1 MEANSIDFISPT
13 PSLHSYIVVNKIVEI
28 IAERIRA
35 LPNYHQLRL
44 SLDLVL
50 FICNMI
56 ENLCFENDIKA
67 KDQPANFKR
76 ELAVNVF
83 KHLEW
88 IKEDDKQFLLNSI
101 QFLWSSGRI
110 KKISFL
116 KRVWSKMRHFLGL
129 LKV

>member
-1 MEANSIDFISPT
+1 MEANSVDFISPT

-28 IAERIRA
+28 IAERVKA
-35 LPNYHQLRL
+35 LPNHNTLRL

-56 ENLCFENDIKA
+56 ENLCYENDIKA
-67 KDQPANFKR
+67 KDQAVNFKR

-83 KHLEW
+83 KHLGW
-88 IKEDDKQFLLNSI
+88 VKEDDMQFLSNSI

-110 KKISFL
+110 KKISFW
-116 KRVWSKMRHFLGL
+116 KRVWGRMRHFLGM
-129 LKV
+129 LKG